1 MFGRS
6 ISKVRVCV
14 WVAVVLLAA
23 ALAGQVIATKLPAK
37 KENHTATELRLAS
50 SGWWPTKGSDPR
62 DEYVDSAAC
71 ARCHSD
77 KANTFK
83 NTPMA
88 HALAPVGPGTL
99 SEVSA
104 GPVRFQ
110 IGAYRFELAQN
121 SNGAVYSASN
131 GMQSVS
137 VPVGWVVGNGEFGR
151 TYLYLENGAFYES
164 RLSYYR
170 SVKALDFTTGSPRVE
185 PNRLGSALGRHIMA
199 DDVPLCFGCHS
210 TASTSDNHFDPTHL
224 IAGVTCEACH
234 GPGARHVAAMSLPH
248 DARSSSF
255 IFNPARLDPVASVD
269 FCGACHRTSVDVALS
284 GVTGILSLRFP
295 AYRLER
301 SRCKGVEG
309 ASLTCVAC
317 HDPHEPL
324 AHVPESYDKNCLNCH
339 GSESTLRGV
348 PSQNDAHQATEAN
361 SARNSVCPVGQKA
374 CVGCHMPKYNIPNM
388 HTTFTDH
395 KIATRRQ
402 GDSFVE

>member
-1 MFGRS
+1 MFSRP
-6 ISKVRVCV
+6 ISKVSVV
-14 WVAVVLLAA
+14 IWVAVLIVAA
-23 ALAGQVIATKLPAK
+23 ALAEQLFATKLPAK

-50 SGWWPTKGSDPR
+50 SGWWPTKGSAPR
-62 DEYVDSAAC
+62 AEYVDSAEC

-83 NTPMA
+83 KTPMA
-88 HALAPVGPGTL
+88 HALAQVGPGTL
-99 SEVSA
+99 SEVAS
-104 GPVRFQ
+104 GPVDFQ

-121 SNGAVYSASN
+121 SNGADYSASN

-137 VPVGWVVGNGEFGR
+137 VPLAWVVGNGEFGR

-170 SVKALDFTTGSPRVE
+170 SVKALDFTTGNPSVE
-185 PNRLGSALGRHIMA
+185 PSRLGSALGRHMA
-199 DDVPLCFGCHS
+199 SGDVSMCFGCHS
-210 TASTSDNHFDPTHL
+210 TASTTDNHFDPAQL
-224 IAGVTCEACH
+224 IAGVSCEACH

-248 DARSSSF
+248 DARSPSF

-295 AYRLER
+295 ASRLER

-324 AHVPESYDKNCLNCH
+324 AHFPESYDKNCLKCH
-339 GSESTLRGV
+339 GSKST
-348 PSQNDAHQATEAN
+348 
-361 SARNSVCPVGQKA
+361 SASSAGNSVCPVGQKA
-374 CVGCHMPKYNIPNM
+374 CVSCHMPKYNIPNM

-395 KIATRRQ
+395 KIAVHRE
-402 GDSFVE
+402 GDSFQE

>member
-1 MFGRS
+1 MLGRS
-6 ISKVRVCV
+6 ISKVRVCT
-14 WVAVVLLAA
+14 WVALLLADA
-23 ALAGQVIATKLPAK
+23 AVAGQVFATKLPAK
-37 KENHTATELRLAS
+37 KEKHAATELRLAS
-50 SGWWPTKGSDPR
+50 SGWWPTKGSEPR
-62 DEYVDSAAC
+62 DEYVGSGEC

-77 KANTFK
+77 KANTFR

-88 HALAPVGPGTL
+88 HALSPVGPGTL
-99 SEVSA
+99 SEVSS
-104 GPVRFQ
+104 GPVHFQ
-110 IGAYRFELAQN
+110 IGVYRFELAQD

-131 GMQSVS
+131 GAESVS

-170 SVKALDFTTGSPRVE
+170 SVKALDFTTGNPSVE

-199 DDVPLCFGCHS
+199 NDVPLCFGCHS
-210 TASTSDNHFDPTHL
+210 TASTTDNHFDPTHL
-224 IAGVTCEACH
+224 IAVVACEACH
-234 GPGARHVAAMSLPH
+234 GPGARYVAAMSLPH

-255 IFNPARLDPVASVD
+255 IFNPARLDPVAAVD

-324 AHVPESYDKNCLNCH
+324 AHLPESYDKNCLNCH
-339 GSESTLRGV
+339 GSKS
-348 PSQNDAHQATEAN
+348 
-361 SARNSVCPVGQKA
+361 
-374 CVGCHMPKYNIPNM
+374 
-388 HTTFTDH
+388 
-395 KIATRRQ
+395 
-402 GDSFVE
+402 